1 MKHILLPIVLS
12 GLFVI
17 SCGRKDNTIAENKD
31 IKTIKIDVDGCE
43 KDMDISDMF
52 DTSFFRII
60 PLETTP
66 ESLIGGEVCQVF
78 YRNGR
83 LYVVEKMAKG
93 LFVFDDNGR
102 FLSKIQSY
110 GQGPEEYIEITAVS
124 ITDDRIIVF
133 DQFSRKVL
141 IYDLDCNY
149 ISQFSVNRNLPA
161 LDIFAIED
169 RMYYV
174 SKMEEVRNGHGP
186 YRLSSTNMKGGDLQK
201 HIPFD
206 TAIVWP
212 GSIDYNNAYTN
223 TFSDVK
229 LMYKRTDTIYSASS
243 KGIRPEYIIDMG
255 DKALPESFRTNIR
268 EASTPDNKKKY
279 INGIRQMLE
288 TKDKLIFS
296 FEYGNLPPY
305 DAKEHNRKHAEDPV
319 KYMAWLRSEWPTTLY
334 HAFYDKNTGE
344 TTVTN
349 GLSMSYFDKYRI
361 DFRYYDY
368 PYVVFRQD
376 IYPSDVGKT
385 AVDAI
390 KIPQNPRYGKRYK
403 EVMAGIKE
411 GDNPIVFVYKLK
423 R

>member
-1 MKHILLPIVLS
+1 MKKL
-12 GLFVI
+12 LFVFLFAFI
-17 SCGRKDNTIAENKD
+17 VVSCARKDNSVAGNND

-78 YRNGR
+78 YRNDR

-93 LFVFDDNGR
+93 LFVFDDNGK

-124 ITDDRIIVF
+124 ITADRIIVF

-169 RMYYV
+169 RVYYV

-206 TAIVWP
+206 TATVWP
-212 GSIDYNNAYTN
+212 GYTRVNGIFNNI
-223 TFSDVK
+223 SGDVK
-229 LMYKRTDTIYSASS
+229 LMYKRTDTIYSVSNEGA
-243 KGIRPEYIIDMG
+243 RAEYIVDLG
-255 DKALPESFRTNIR
+255 DKALPEYFRTNMG
-268 EASTPDNKKKY
+268 EARKPENRKKY
-279 INGIRQMLE
+279 VDGFSKMFE
-288 TKDKLIFS
+288 TKDKLIFH
-296 FEYGNLPPY
+296 FEYGILPKS
-305 DAKEHNRKHAEDPV
+305 DMKEFNEMAAKDPKKAV
-319 KYMAWLRSEWPTTLY
+319 VWMRTEWPTIMY
-334 HAFYDKNTGE
+334 YAFYDKNTGE

-349 GLSMSYFDKYRI
+349 GLSIKWLGRYRTG
-361 DFRYYDY
+361 FQYCDY
-368 PYVVFRQD
+368 PYVMFVEE
-376 IYPSDVGKT
+376 IYEPYSEKQIDAMEMPNAGYRKAFKKAFLGK
-385 AVDAI
+385 
-390 KIPQNPRYGKRYK
+390 G
-403 EVMAGIKE
+403 E

>member
-1 MKHILLPIVLS
+1 MKKL
-12 GLFVI
+12 LFVFLFAFI
-17 SCGRKDNTIAENKD
+17 VVSCARKDNSVAGNND

-78 YRNGR
+78 YRNDR

-93 LFVFDDNGR
+93 LFVFDDNGK

-169 RMYYV
+169 RVYYV

-206 TAIVWP
+206 TATVWP
-212 GSIDYNNAYTN
+212 GYTRVNGIFNNI
-223 TFSDVK
+223 SGDVK
-229 LMYKRTDTIYSASS
+229 LMYKRTDTIYSVSNEGA
-243 KGIRPEYIIDMG
+243 RAEYIVDLG
-255 DKALPESFRTNIR
+255 DKALPEYFRTNMG
-268 EASTPDNKKKY
+268 EARKPENRKKY
-279 INGIRQMLE
+279 VDGFSKMFE
-288 TKDKLIFS
+288 TKDKLIFH
-296 FEYGNLPPY
+296 FEYGILPKS
-305 DAKEHNRKHAEDPV
+305 DMKEFNEMAAKDPKKAV
-319 KYMAWLRSEWPTTLY
+319 VWMRTEWPTIMY
-334 HAFYDKNTGE
+334 YAFYDKNTGE

-390 KIPQNPRYGKRYK
+390 KIPQNPRYEKKYK
-403 EVMAGIKE
+403 EVVAGIKE